1 MPAFAG
7 FFLQGLTG
15 GMTFLSY
22 QVFPGKIK
30 GGNLLRF
37 RSRGVAFASF
47 LGFIRLSPRKDLRGL
62 QMKDNT
68 ILGPH
73 DRPTLARWIPLSFQ
87 HVFAMF
93 GATILVPL
101 LTGLSPSTA
110 LFTAGTGT
118 LIYILLTS
126 AKVPAFLGSSFAFIP
141 ALIGISE
148 SYGMAYAMGGAFS
161 AGIFYAI
168 VAGIIKISGKV
179 WLDKAL
185 PPVVIGSVIIVI
197 GLNLAPTAMKSA
209 MYNGDTYSLVY
220 FSIAIVTLAI
230 AIIATIF
237 LKGFFNTIS
246 ILIGLVGGYLFT
258 LIMGLFFPA
267 YDIIDFTIVR
277 EASWFGLPFMQI
289 NEEGKYFWLA
299 PKFAFV
305 PIITF
310 VIVSLA
316 TICEHLGD
324 TLVTSR
330 VVGTDFYKDP
340 GLHRT
345 LLGDGLATTWAAL
358 WGGPPNTTYGENIG
372 VMAITKV
379 YSVWVIGGAAV
390 IAVLLS
396 FIQKFGAI
404 IQTIPGPVMGGISML
419 LYGLIASSGL
429 RTIVESGVDYKDKRN
444 LTISSVILVIGIG
457 GGTLKFVLGESFEF
471 SLGGVALATVV
482 GIILNLIIPVTKS
495 EE

>member
-1 MPAFAG
+1 
-7 FFLQGLTG
+7 
-15 GMTFLSY
+15 
-22 QVFPGKIK
+22 
-30 GGNLLRF
+30 
-37 RSRGVAFASF
+37 
-47 LGFIRLSPRKDLRGL
+47 
-62 QMKDNT
+62 MKDIE

-73 DRPTLARWIPLSFQ
+73 DRPSLARWIPLSFQ

-118 LIYILLTS
+118 LIYILITS

-141 ALIGISE
+141 ALIGIADK
-148 SYGMAYAMGGAFS
+148 YGMAYALGGAMC
-161 AGIFYAI
+161 AGLFYAI
-168 VAGIIKISGKV
+168 VAGIIRIAGKN

-197 GLNLAPTAMKSA
+197 GLNLAPTAMQSA
-209 MYNGDTYSLVY
+209 MYNNGEYSLVY

-258 LIMGLFFPA
+258 LIMGCFFPA
-267 YDIIDFTIVR
+267 YKLIDFSAVK
-277 EASWFGLPFMQI
+277 EASWFGLPFLQKAAD
-289 NEEGKYFWLA
+289 GSYFWLA
-299 PKFAFV
+299 PKFALV
-305 PIITF
+305 PILTF
-310 VIVSLA
+310 IIVSLA

-324 TLVTSR
+324 TLVTSK
-330 VVGTDFYKDP
+330 VVGRDFYKDP
-340 GLHRT
+340 GLHKT
-345 LLGDGLATTWAAL
+345 LLGDGVATAWAAL
-358 WGGPPNTTYGENIG
+358 WGGPPNTTYGENVG

-396 FIQKFGAI
+396 FVQKFGAI

-444 LTISSVILVIGIG
+444 LTISSVIMVIGIG
-457 GGTLKFVLGESFEF
+457 GGMLEFSVGQSFKF
-471 SLGGVALATVV
+471 SLGGVALATLI
-482 GIILNLIIPVTKS
+482 GIILNLIIPISKK
-495 EE
+495 ED